1 MRHDALDTDAGR
13 ADTVQAYPTEV
24 RMADAIEAYCVKCK
38 DRRTMQ
44 DSRVETLD
52 NGRRAAKGVCPV
64 CGTNMT
70 KFLPNEQKSS

>member
-1 MRHDALDTDAGR
+1 MRHAALDMDAGR
-13 ADTVQAYPTEV
+13 VDTVQAYPTEV
-24 RMADAIEAYCVKCK
+24 HMADAIEAYCVKCK

-70 KFLPNEQKSS
+70 KFLPNEQKKS